1 MSDFVTRTAP
11 EANDGPEGSSSD
23 EGSSPSRAESS
34 NRNSTS
40 FWARVARIMK
50 PSSSTSLREDLTVA
64 LKADASLGE
73 AFTPEERAMLHN
85 ILRFRE
91 VRVEDIMVPRVDIE
105 AVDQSVTIGE
115 LMTIFEVSGRSRM
128 PVYAETLDDP
138 RGMVHIRDLLS
149 YVTKQARSRRRA
161 PARAGANGVA
171 NGVDK
176 VEKTDKTAKAK
187 IDFDLSRID
196 LSKTVAEAGIIRSI
210 LFVPPSMLA
219 SDLMSRMQ
227 AARTQMALVID
238 EYGGT
243 DGLVSHE
250 DIVEM
255 VIGDIDDEH
264 DDEEVMFSRVSDDV
278 LVADARVELE
288 EIAEAIG
295 PDFEI
300 KDRLEDV
307 DTLGGLIFSAL
318 GRIPARGEVVQALP
332 GFEFHILDADPRR
345 IKRVRV
351 TRKRAAARRRS
362 TKGETETRADELEAN
377 KTRTQSKSPA
387 PAKASAPQ
395 SAEAKPRA
403 TKAEPKPRRSKPA
416 AAVPSAPTE
425 PVLPPAANVV
435 PMPAAPPSTPASTP
449 TVQTTPPYPEDGDNS
464 ASGT

>member
-1 MSDFVTRTAP
+1 MTDFATKTAP
-11 EANDGPEGSSSD
+11 EAKESNEGSSSD
-23 EGSSPSRAESS
+23 EGSSPTRAESS
-34 NRNSTS
+34 ARQHPS
-40 FWARVARIMK
+40 FWARLGRILK

-64 LKADASLGE
+64 LSADASLGE
-73 AFTPEERAMLHN
+73 AFTPEERAMLNN

-115 LMTIFEVSGRSRM
+115 LMTIFDVSGRSRM
-128 PVYAETLDDP
+128 PVYADTLDDP

-149 YVTKQARSRRRA
+149 YVTKQARSRRRVTA
-161 PARAGANGVA
+161 KATNGANGGEKA
-171 NGVDK
+171 EKAEK
-176 VEKTDKTAKAK
+176 VEKSAKSK
-187 IDFDLSRID
+187 IDFDLARID

-278 LVADARVELE
+278 IIADARVELE

-295 PDFEI
+295 PDFDI
-300 KDRLEDV
+300 ADRIEDV

-318 GRIPARGEVVQALP
+318 GRIPARGEVVQAMP

-345 IKRVRV
+345 IKRVRIG
-351 TRKRAAARRRS
+351 RKRAGARRRS
-362 TKGETETRADELEAN
+362 TTKGDVEVRADEAAEAN
-377 KTRTQSKSPA
+377 ASKAAATPSGETAAKPRTRA
-387 PAKASAPQ
+387 A
-395 SAEAKPRA
+395 AKPRA
-403 TKAEPKPRRSKPA
+403 TKVETPP
-416 AAVPSAPTE
+416 VVESAPE
-425 PVLPPAANVV
+425 APEAPVAEMENAER
-435 PMPAAPPSTPASTP
+435 PS
-449 TVQTTPPYPEDGDNS
+449 V
-464 ASGT
+464 